1 MKNKQKSY
9 VKLEPKSRDP
19 YLRRTDGEMI
29 KIVKEIESGLISI
42 RTACFKYGLCR
53 NTLKLFI
60 TKFSI
65 RTLGDEFSNCIL
77 SRMND
82 DQKESALNK
91 KIQQLTGNASGLN
104 HLWPYHIDHHK
115 IELSACCL
123 VMYVNDYIHC
133 QMRSISLALEVR

>member
-1 MKNKQKSY
+1 MKIKQKSY
-9 VKLEPKSRDP
+9 VKLEPKSQYP

-65 RTLGDEFSNCIL
+65 RNLGDEFSNQIL

-91 KIQQLTGNASGLN
+91 KIQQLTKDLEYAKL
-104 HLWPYHIDHHK
+104 K
-115 IELSACCL
+115 I
-123 VMYVNDYIHC
+123 
-133 QMRSISLALEVR
+133 ISLETMITVAENDLKIKIRKKRGTKQLKK

>member
-1 MKNKQKSY
+1 MKIKQKSY

-19 YLRRTDGEMI
+19 YSRRTDGEMI

-65 RTLGDEFSNCIL
+65 RTLGDEFSNQIL
-77 SRMND
+77 SRMDD

-91 KIQQLTGNASGLN
+91 KIQQLTKDLEYAKL
-104 HLWPYHIDHHK
+104 K
-115 IELSACCL
+115 I
-123 VMYVNDYIHC
+123 
-133 QMRSISLALEVR
+133 ISLETMITVAENDLKIKIRKKRGTKQLKE

>member
-1 MKNKQKSY
+1 MEIKPKLH

-19 YLRRTDGEMI
+19 YLRRTDVEMI

-65 RTLGDEFSNCIL
+65 RTLGDEFSMQIF
-77 SRMND
+77 SRMSD

-91 KIQQLTGNASGLN
+91 KIKELTKDLEYAKLKIIGLETMITVAENDLKIKIRKKRGPKQL
-104 HLWPYHIDHHK
+104 K
-115 IELSACCL
+115 E
-123 VMYVNDYIHC
+123 
-133 QMRSISLALEVR
+133 